1 MEDVYFETVE
11 EGWRLINKA
20 IEDGYNYANPLWPL
34 EVIMEDIRN
43 SLEPHPISLVIDN
56 PNLYAVGFN
65 EVDKLFYIIYKL
77 KLG

>member
-1 MEDVYFETVE
+1 MEDVYFETIE

-43 SLEPHPISLVIDN
+43 SLEPHPISLVRNKSSKIWQTPSKD
-56 PNLYAVGFN
+56 
-65 EVDKLFYIIYKL
+65 
-77 KLG
+77 